1 MGTSELLVGVMR
13 LHEKMAWM
21 LRSYI
26 ENRIVRLR
34 KLGKDIEN
42 E

>member
-1 MGTSELLVGVMR
+1 MR

-26 ENRIVRLR
+26 ENEPAQEEIKNRNFN
-34 KLGKDIEN
+34 GE
-42 E
+42 